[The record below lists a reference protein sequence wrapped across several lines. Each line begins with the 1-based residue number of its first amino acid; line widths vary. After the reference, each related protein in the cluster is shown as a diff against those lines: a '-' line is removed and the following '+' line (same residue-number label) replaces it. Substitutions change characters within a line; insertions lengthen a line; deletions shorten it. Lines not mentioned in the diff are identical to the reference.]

1 MTVEELISELR
12 KIPNTQKEVTV
23 EKRLNV
29 KEIQDTAETV
39 VIKISE
45 RK

>member
-1 MTVEELISELR
+1 MTVEKLISELR